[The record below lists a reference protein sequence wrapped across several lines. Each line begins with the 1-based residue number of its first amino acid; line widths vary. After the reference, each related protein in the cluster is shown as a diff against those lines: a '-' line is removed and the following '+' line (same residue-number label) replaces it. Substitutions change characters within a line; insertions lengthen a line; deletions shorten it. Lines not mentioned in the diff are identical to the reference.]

1 MSIQST
7 QTTVLPQHLQSHIFA
22 YLHQPYDFERARVI
36 TELNER
42 ASLIPN
48 DFEHIQFIPSLMM
61 PTKCQ
66 WSCLRKKYR
75 TYANS
80 WAVDKCRCGMCR
92 GDLYGN
98 V

>member
-7 QTTVLPQHLQSHIFA
+7 QTTVLPQHLQSLIFA
-22 YLHQPYDFERARVI
+22 YLHQPYDFEKSRVI

-42 ASLIPN
+42 ASLIPP
-48 DFEHIQFIPSLMM
+48 DFDHIQFIPSLMM
-61 PTKCQ
+61 PTSCQ
-66 WSCLRKKYR
+66 WSCMRKKYR
-75 TYANS
+75 TYHNQ

>member
-7 QTTVLPQHLQSHIFA
+7 QTTVLPQHLQSNIFA

-66 WSCLRKKYR
+66 
-75 TYANS
+75 
-80 WAVDKCRCGMCR
+80 
-92 GDLYGN
+92 
-98 V
+98 